1 MIRVLLCDD
10 DDLLRAGLSL
20 ILSAADGIEVIGEA
34 SSGQKAILDAQA
46 LAPDVVLMD
55 IQMPDMDGIEATRRI
70 TAVGDNAPRV
80 IIVTTFELDRY
91 VFESLRAGASGF
103 LLKRTPP
110 EDLVKGIRVVAD
122 GDALLSPSVTQRL
135 IQEFAEQPAANT
147 EISDR
152 LDTLTDRER
161 EVLEHVARG
170 LNNTET
176 AEQMFIS
183 ESTAK
188 TYLKRVLMKLGLR
201 DRVGAV
207 VFAYEAG
214 LIKPGTAE
222 SIPQRDA

>member
-1 MIRVLLCDD
+1 MRCRPLH
-10 DDLLRAGLSL
+10 
-20 ILSAADGIEVIGEA
+20 IGEA
-34 SSGQKAILDAQA
+34 ATGQQAILDAQA

-70 TAVGDNAPRV
+70 TASGDNAPRV

-110 EDLVKGIRVVAD
+110 RDLVEGIRVVAN

-135 IQEFAEQPAANT
+135 IQEFAEQPSINT
-147 EISDR
+147 EASDR
-152 LDTLTDRER
+152 LGSLTDRET
-161 EVLEHVARG
+161 EVLLHVARG

-214 LIKPGTAE
+214 LIKPGTVE
-222 SIPQRDA
+222 SIPQRDT

>member
-1 MIRVLLCDD
+1 MIRVLIVDD
-10 DDLLRAGLSL
+10 DDLLRAGLAL
-20 ILSAADGIEVIGEA
+20 ILNAAEGIEVLGEA
-34 SSGQKAILDAQA
+34 ATGEKAVLDARA

-70 TAVGDNAPRV
+70 TASGDNAPRV
-80 IIVTTFELDRY
+80 IMVTTFELDRY

-110 EDLVKGIRVVAD
+110 EDLVEAIRVVAS

-147 EISDR
+147 ETADR
-152 LDTLTDRER
+152 LDSLTDREK

-170 LNNTET
+170 LNNSET
-176 AEQMFIS
+176 AERMFIS

-214 LIKPGTAE
+214 LIKPGTTD
-222 SIPQRDA
+222 SIPQRDT